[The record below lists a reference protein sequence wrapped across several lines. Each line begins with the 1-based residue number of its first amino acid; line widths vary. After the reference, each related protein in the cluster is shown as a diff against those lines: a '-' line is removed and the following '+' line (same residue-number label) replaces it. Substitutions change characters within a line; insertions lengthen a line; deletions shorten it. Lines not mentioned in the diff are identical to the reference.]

1 MQMQMKELQ
10 LKEQELQMKAQI
22 EQAKIQADKEIAI
35 MDNQTKLQIQGAK
48 DKQEGFKV
56 GFDAVKEY
64 VMKDGERAHGREE
77 KQKDRD
83 HSAAQERGRSV

>member
-1 MQMQMKELQ
+1 
-10 LKEQELQMKAQI
+10 MKAQI

-77 KQKDRD
+77 KDKDRLFNVAN
-83 HSAAQERGRSV
+83 SAAQSASKKEKSDENAG